1 MFVNFISDIANRPN
15 NFISYFMMT
24 FYSNEFKKPIVI
36 SRKNNIRRLS
46 LKVCRITGKIT
57 INAPKFLAESEIYK
71 FYSLNRSWIH
81 NQINQCLVPKIVK
94 EGLFIPVEGNLY
106 EIVVK
111 KSCSKI
117 KFLGNNQICIP
128 KNISNIGKEIQTFLI
143 EYCKSVMI
151 PIISKKSN
159 LIRQKIKKISFKD
172 TKSRWGSCSSTGSI
186 MLNWRLIMVPPS
198 VYNYVI
204 IHELAH
210 LVHMNHGPLFWKLVQ
225 ELSPNYSKDKE
236 WLKKNSQEIRR
247 YIFKT

>member
-1 MFVNFISDIANRPN
+1 MFVNFISDIANKPN

-81 NQINQCLVPKIVK
+81 NQINQCLVPKIVND
-94 EGLFIPVEGNLY
+94 GSFVPIEGNLY
-106 EIVVK
+106 EIVAK
-111 KSCSKI
+111 KNCSKI
-117 KFLGNNQICIP
+117 KFLENNQICIP
-128 KNISNIGKEIQTFLI
+128 KNISNIGKEVQTFLI
-143 EYCKSVMI
+143 EYCKSIMI
-151 PIISKKSN
+151 PIILKKPN
-159 LIRQKIKKISFKD
+159 LIIQKIKKINFKD

-186 MLNWRLIMVPPS
+186 MLNWRLIMAPPS

-225 ELSPNYSKDKE
+225 ELSPNYLKDKE
-236 WLKKNSQEIRR
+236 WLKKNGKEIRR
-247 YIFKT
+247 YIF

>member
-1 MFVNFISDIANRPN
+1 
-15 NFISYFMMT
+15 MT
-24 FYSNEFKKPIVI
+24 FYSTEFKKPIVI

-46 LKVCRITGKIT
+46 LKVCRITGNIS
-57 INAPKFLAESEIYK
+57 INAPKFLSESEIYK
-71 FYSLNRSWIH
+71 FYYLNLSWIQ

-111 KSCSKI
+111 KNCSKI
-117 KFLGNNQICIP
+117 KFLEKNQICIP
-128 KNISNIGKEIQTFLI
+128 KDISNIGKEVQTFLL

-151 PIISKKSN
+151 PIIFKKSN

-198 VYNYVI
+198 IYNYVI

-210 LVHMNHGPLFWKLVQ
+210 LVHMNHGLLFWKLVQ

-236 WLKKNSQEIRR
+236 WLKKNGQEIRR
-247 YIFKT
+247 YIF

>member
-1 MFVNFISDIANRPN
+1 
-15 NFISYFMMT
+15 MT
-24 FYSNEFKKPIVI
+24 FYSTEFQKPVVI

-46 LKVCRITGKIT
+46 LKVCRITGEIS
-57 INAPKFLAESEIYK
+57 INAPKFLSESEIYK
-71 FYSLNRSWIH
+71 FYYLNRNWIH
-81 NQINQCLVPKIVK
+81 IQINQCLVPKIVK
-94 EGLFIPVEGNLY
+94 EGLLLPVEGNLY

-117 KFLGNNQICIP
+117 KILENNQICIP
-128 KNISNIGKEIQTFLI
+128 KNISDLGKELQTFLL

-151 PIISKKSN
+151 PIILKKSN
-159 LIRQKIKKISFKD
+159 LIQKKIKKISFKD
-172 TKSRWGSCSSTGSI
+172 TKSRWGSCSSIGSI

-204 IHELAH
+204 IHEIAH

-236 WLKKNSQEIRR
+236 WLKKNGREIRR
-247 YIFKT
+247 YIF

>member
-1 MFVNFISDIANRPN
+1 MFVNFISDIVNSAN
-15 NFISYFMMT
+15 NFIFYFIMT
-24 FYSNEFKKPIVI
+24 FYSNEFKKPVLI

-57 INAPKFLAESEIYK
+57 INAPKFLSECEIYK

-111 KSCSKI
+111 KNCSNI
-117 KFLGNNQICIP
+117 KFLENNQICIP

-210 LVHMNHGPLFWKLVQ
+210 LVHMNHGPLFWKLVK

-247 YIFKT
+247 YIFRT

>member
-1 MFVNFISDIANRPN
+1 
-15 NFISYFMMT
+15 MT
-24 FYSNEFKKPIVI
+24 FYSTEFQKPVVI

-46 LKVCRITGKIT
+46 LKVCRITGEIS
-57 INAPKFLAESEIYK
+57 INAPKFLSESEIYK
-71 FYSLNRSWIH
+71 FYYLNRNWIH
-81 NQINQCLVPKIVK
+81 IQINQCLVPKIVK
-94 EGLFIPVEGNLY
+94 EGLFLPVEGNLY

-117 KFLGNNQICIP
+117 KILENNQICIP
-128 KNISNIGKEIQTFLI
+128 KNISDIGKELQTFLL

-151 PIISKKSN
+151 PIILKKSN
-159 LIRQKIKKISFKD
+159 LIQKKIKKISFKD

-186 MLNWRLIMVPPS
+186 MLNWRLIMAPPS

-204 IHELAH
+204 IHEIAH

-236 WLKKNSQEIRR
+236 WLKKNGREIRR
-247 YIFKT
+247 YIF

>member
-1 MFVNFISDIANRPN
+1 MFVNFISDIINRAN

-36 SRKNNIRRLS
+36 SRKSNIRKLS

-57 INAPKFLAESEIYK
+57 INAPKFLAESEVYK

-111 KSCSKI
+111 KNCSKI
-117 KFLGNNQICIP
+117 KFFKNNLICIP

>member
-1 MFVNFISDIANRPN
+1 
-15 NFISYFMMT
+15 MT
-24 FYSNEFKKPIVI
+24 FYSTEFQKPVVI

-46 LKVCRITGKIT
+46 LKVCRITGEIS
-57 INAPKFLAESEIYK
+57 INAPKFLSESEIYK
-71 FYSLNRSWIH
+71 FYYLNRNWIH
-81 NQINQCLVPKIVK
+81 IQINQCLVPKIVK
-94 EGLFIPVEGNLY
+94 EGLFLPVEGNLY

-117 KFLGNNQICIP
+117 KILENNQICIP
-128 KNISNIGKEIQTFLI
+128 KNISDIGKELQTFLLK
-143 EYCKSVMI
+143 YCKSVMI
-151 PIISKKSN
+151 PIILKKSN
-159 LIRQKIKKISFKD
+159 LIQKKIKKISFKD

-204 IHELAH
+204 IHEIAH

-236 WLKKNSQEIRR
+236 WLKKNGREIRR
-247 YIFKT
+247 YIF

>member
-1 MFVNFISDIANRPN
+1 
-15 NFISYFMMT
+15 MT
-24 FYSNEFKKPIVI
+24 FYSTEFQKPVVI

-46 LKVCRITGKIT
+46 LQVCRITGEIS
-57 INAPKFLAESEIYK
+57 INAPKFLSESEIYK
-71 FYSLNRSWIH
+71 FYYLNRNWIH
-81 NQINQCLVPKIVK
+81 IQINQCLVPKIVK
-94 EGLFIPVEGNLY
+94 EGLFLPVEGNLY

-117 KFLGNNQICIP
+117 KILENNQICIP
-128 KNISNIGKEIQTFLI
+128 KNISDIGKELQTFLLK
-143 EYCKSVMI
+143 YCKSVMI
-151 PIISKKSN
+151 PIILKKSN
-159 LIRQKIKKISFKD
+159 LIQKKIKKISFKD

-204 IHELAH
+204 IHEIAH

-236 WLKKNSQEIRR
+236 WLKKNGREIRR
-247 YIFKT
+247 YIF

>member
-1 MFVNFISDIANRPN
+1 
-15 NFISYFMMT
+15 MT
-24 FYSNEFKKPIVI
+24 FYSTEFQKPVVI

-46 LKVCRITGKIT
+46 LKVCRITGEIS
-57 INAPKFLAESEIYK
+57 INAPKFLSESEIYK
-71 FYSLNRSWIH
+71 FYYLNRNWIH
-81 NQINQCLVPKIVK
+81 IQINQCLVPKIVK
-94 EGLFIPVEGNLY
+94 EGLFLPVEGNLY

-117 KFLGNNQICIP
+117 KILENNQICIP
-128 KNISNIGKEIQTFLI
+128 KNISDIGKELQTFLL

-151 PIISKKSN
+151 PIILKKSN
-159 LIRQKIKKISFKD
+159 LIQKKIKKISFKD

-204 IHELAH
+204 IHEIAH

-236 WLKKNSQEIRR
+236 WLKKNGRKIRR
-247 YIFKT
+247 YIF

>member
-1 MFVNFISDIANRPN
+1 
-15 NFISYFMMT
+15 MT
-24 FYSNEFKKPIVI
+24 FYSTEFKKLITI
-36 SRKNNIRRLS
+36 IRKNNIRRLS
-46 LKVCRITGKIT
+46 LKVCRITGKIS
-57 INAPKFLAESEIYK
+57 ISAPKFLSESEIHK
-71 FYSLNRSWIH
+71 FYYLNRNWIH
-81 NQINQCLVPKIVK
+81 IQINQCLVPKFVK
-94 EGLFIPVEGNLY
+94 EGLFLPVEGNLY

-117 KFLGNNQICIP
+117 KILENNQICIP

-159 LIRQKIKKISFKD
+159 LIRKKIKKISFKD

-210 LVHMNHGPLFWKLVQ
+210 LVHMNHGLLLRLDGSKPLWK
-225 ELSPNYSKDKE
+225 P
-236 WLKKNSQEIRR
+236 R
-247 YIFKT
+247 FPF

>member
-1 MFVNFISDIANRPN
+1 
-15 NFISYFMMT
+15 MT
-24 FYSNEFKKPIVI
+24 FYSTEFQKPVVI

-111 KSCSKI
+111 KSCSEI

-186 MLNWRLIMVPPS
+186 MLNWRLIMVPPP

-236 WLKKNSQEIRR
+236 WLKKNSREIRR
-247 YIFKT
+247 YVF

>member
-1 MFVNFISDIANRPN
+1 
-15 NFISYFMMT
+15 MT
-24 FYSNEFKKPIVI
+24 FYSTEFKKPIVI

-46 LKVCRITGKIT
+46 LKVCRITGKIS
-57 INAPKFLAESEIYK
+57 INAPKFLSESEIYK
-71 FYSLNRSWIH
+71 FYYSNLSWIQ

-94 EGLFIPVEGNLY
+94 EGLFLPIEGNLY

-111 KSCSKI
+111 KNCSKI
-117 KFLGNNQICIP
+117 KFLEKNQICIP
-128 KNISNIGKEIQTFLI
+128 KDISNIGKEIQTFLL

-151 PIISKKSN
+151 PIILKKSN

-198 VYNYVI
+198 IYNYVI

-210 LVHMNHGPLFWKLVQ
+210 LVHMNHGLLFWKLVQ

-236 WLKKNSQEIRR
+236 WLKKNGQEIRR
-247 YIFKT
+247 YIF